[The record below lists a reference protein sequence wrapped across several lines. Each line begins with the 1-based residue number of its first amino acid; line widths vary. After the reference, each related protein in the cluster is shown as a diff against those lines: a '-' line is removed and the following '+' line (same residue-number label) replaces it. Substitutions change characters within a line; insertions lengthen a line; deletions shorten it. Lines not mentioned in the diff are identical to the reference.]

1 MTASDSHMQPPALA
15 RGRTSRPKR
24 LVRLARK
31 EIRESLRDRRT
42 LMTLVMMPL
51 IVYPLLGLVVQRFAV
66 ARINPKSPEAIV
78 LIDERI
84 PPNEAAMM
92 LRELPVSGGHAGLS
106 NSEDPEV
113 AARPGAD
120 TGTKP
125 TVPEELKN
133 LTQGLIQGAATAAPR
148 IRIEPQQFAADSVQ
162 IAVRSGAV
170 DVGILLVPGSSAT
183 SRGIPQ
189 PETFRIVCREGD
201 SFSERAAAEVEV
213 RVRENRDSFVRS
225 LMVRTQFGSAPMFL
239 VRRLSLA
246 AEGPQESPLSAF
258 VPLMLVLMTM
268 TGAVYPAID
277 LTAGERERGTLEM
290 LMAAPVARSDLL
302 IGKFVAVFLV
312 AVLTAIINLIAMV
325 LTLTATGFDRIL
337 FSNGAGPLM
346 FVQVL
351 LLLVVFAS
359 FFSAVL
365 LSVTSFARSFRE
377 AQAWLIPLML
387 ISLAPGILSLMPGVR
402 LTPALSLVPLVNIVL
417 LGKELFQGIASPALF
432 LLTLIVTAGYSFG
445 ALLVASRI
453 FGNDAI
459 LYTSDLRSETGSGRR
474 VKGTQVPVGLVLKC
488 LAVVLPALVVLSGLR
503 GRLVSPDNAQGQ
515 LLLSAGLLV
524 LLFAIVPA
532 VFLRQASIRLK
543 AAWSLNSFAWTSIP
557 GAVLLGLFTWT
568 VAYELLILGSGLK
581 VWQDLMENPALKK
594 MLERLLSDTPLP
606 LQILCLALVPAV
618 CEELFFRGV
627 FFNGLTRG
635 TSRWWWPLLISSGVF
650 AAAHAVTDAS
660 MSLARLPG
668 TFLLGTVLG
677 LVRIRTGSVIPGMV
691 MHFTNNALL
700 LSLTSLAPTLSRL
713 GLDLSLENQAHL
725 PLSLLM
731 IASVSAGLGFYLTGN
746 GMQRN
751 PEDTVRKS

>member
-1 MTASDSHMQPPALA
+1 MSGSDFLRPSPALP
-15 RGRTSRPKR
+15 RSRTSRLKR

-66 ARINPKSPEAIV
+66 ARINPKSPDAIV

-84 PPNEAAMM
+84 PSNEAVMM
-92 LRELPVSGGHAGLS
+92 LRELPNAGGNAVGS
-106 NSEDPEV
+106 NSGDPAV
-113 AARPGAD
+113 ASRPGA
-120 TGTKP
+120 GTEP
-125 TVPEELKN
+125 PLPEELKT
-133 LTQGLIQGAATAAPR
+133 LTQGLIQGAATAPPG

-162 IAVRSGAV
+162 VAVRAGAV
-170 DVGILLVPGSSAT
+170 DVGILLVPGRNGASPG
-183 SRGIPQ
+183 RQQ
-189 PETFRIVCREGD
+189 PETYRIVFREGD

-213 RVRENRDSFVRS
+213 RIRENRDSFVRS
-225 LMVRTQFGSAPMFL
+225 LMARTQFGSAPMFL

-302 IGKFVAVFLV
+302 IGKFVAVFIV

-402 LTPALSLVPLVNIVL
+402 LTPVLSLVPLVNIVL

-459 LYTSDLRSETGSGRR
+459 LYTSDLRAETGNGRR
-474 VKGTQVPVGLVLKC
+474 VKGTQVPTGLILKC
-488 LAVVLPALVVLSGLR
+488 LAVILPALIVLSGLR
-503 GRLVSPDNAQGQ
+503 GRLVSPEDTQGQ

-532 VFLRQASIRLK
+532 VFLRQANVRLK
-543 AAWSLNSFAWTSIP
+543 SAWSLNPFGWSSIL
-557 GAVLLGLFTWT
+557 GSVLLGLFTWT
-568 VAYELLILGSGLK
+568 VAYELLILGSGLQ

-606 LQILCLALVPAV
+606 VQILCLALVPAV

-635 TSRWWWPLLISSGVF
+635 SSRWAWPLLISSGVF
-650 AAAHAVTDAS
+650 AAAHVVTDAS

-700 LSLTSLAPTLSRL
+700 LSLTSLAPILSRL

-725 PLSLLM
+725 PISLL
-731 IASVSAGLGFYLTGN
+731 ITAAISAGLGFYLTGV

-751 PEDTVRKS
+751 PDESVRRS